1 MAGLT
6 NSGFVPETLEAITE
20 RIQGKLE
27 NFSPGFDFSPE
38 SPDGQLINIMAY
50 EIFTTWTQLS
60 LVYDSYNPSLATG
73 AALRNIG
80 LITGLPYGAA
90 KRSTATL
97 ELQGTAGTIIP
108 KSTRVSDNLGN
119 LFYVVFDTTVPS
131 NAQVIAEVPGAIP
144 VVPGSITTI
153 ITPIVGLSGIT
164 QTTAGVIGGKAQS
177 DQEFRNLRQATV
189 MRNNSSVA
197 DTMQARILELG
208 AEQAKIVNNDD
219 PVATLPDGTPPN
231 TIQVIVGEVGNVTD
245 AEIARVILETKPM
258 GCPTYLDPIIGITVV
273 VTDAQGY
280 DHTINFSKAV
290 QVEIEMNI
298 DVTYLSLDNAGS
310 ETEMRNALV
319 THVNSLVAG
328 DDVVWSRLFSF
339 ITPYGKAQINSLNI
353 GRLGGTLSAANVAL
367 TTGEFANQVGTNI
380 TITVT

>member
-131 NAQVIAEVPGAIP
+131 NAQVIAEVPGPIP

>member
-131 NAQVIAEVPGAIP
+131 NAQVIAEVPGPIP

-258 GCPTYLDPIIGITVV
+258 GCPTYLDPTIGITVV

>member
-97 ELQGTAGTIIP
+97 ELQGTAGTIVP

-131 NAQVIAEVPGAIP
+131 NAQVIAEVPGPIP